1 MKFFGNFGMGYTAP
15 SNEGYTNETTQTS
28 SNNYSK
34 ETSSTNHCYF
44 EKKGEV
50 NDIRRAFKGLMEK
63 VSYTNEDLQEALKKV
78 LAVMTLG
85 VDLSSIFT
93 EVLMFSYTNDVISKK
108 MIYLYLTMYSENNEE
123 LAIMALNTFLKDCN
137 NSDPKIR
144 GLALRTLCSL
154 KIPSALEYIQ
164 QRVIE
169 MLDDRDAYVR
179 KIAVMGI
186 LKLYYLNN
194 SFFEEHR
201 LMDRLYTYLKDPN
214 KSVVACAI
222 HALEEI
228 MYEEGGMAINSK
240 IIAYLMNRFGDFDN
254 FGKNTIVNL
263 IQRYRP
269 KNEDEMFNVMNLLE
283 DNLRKSNVSLT
294 ISIISVFIHFTSA
307 LPNIFSQ
314 VLERITPNLISLACS
329 TESEELFVVLTHL
342 LVLVKSSAKQFV
354 SKDYKLFYCKA
365 SDENYNS
372 KLKIEILT
380 ELANRE
386 NINDIIEEFS
396 EYAGE
401 KNVTFSRLAI
411 RGLSNLL
418 RKFPDK
424 SVVILKRL
432 LIYVKLGKKELV
444 FTILN
449 SIKDIINVL
458 PEFPDDL
465 INVLESAV
473 SDESDE
479 TSLISLIYI
488 LAQIPTKV
496 KSAPYIVES
505 ILELIVDQRKP
516 YTRDLMLNMLN
527 CLIRLFVKRPGEVL
541 PILSRFFQYLFE
553 SENPYS
559 DDIDL
564 IERAIFYYNLLKSD
578 VNSVAELVDDKL
590 SMPKAVDGDAEMLKV
605 R

>member
-1 MKFFGNFGMGYTAP
+1 MPG
-15 SNEGYTNETTQTS
+15 NEGYTNESTQPS
-28 SNNYSK
+28 SNTYSK

-85 VDLSSIFT
+85 IDLSSIFT

-137 NSDPKIR
+137 NNDAKIR

-164 QRVIE
+164 QRVLE

-194 SFFEEHR
+194 NFFEEHR
-201 LMDRLYTYLKDPN
+201 LMDRLYTFLKDPN

-240 IIAYLMNRFGDFDN
+240 IIAYLMNRFNDFDN

-263 IQRYRP
+263 LQKYKP
-269 KNEDEMFNVMNLLE
+269 KNEEEMFNIMNLLE
-283 DNLRKSNVSLT
+283 DNLRKSNVSLA
-294 ISIISVFIHFTSA
+294 ISVFSVFINFTSNSS
-307 LPNIFSQ
+307 NIFGQ

-329 TESEELFVVLTHL
+329 TESEELFVILTHL
-342 LVLVKSSAKQFV
+342 LVLVKSSAKEYV
-354 SKDYKLFYCKA
+354 AKDYKLFYCKA

-380 ELANRE
+380 ELSNRE
-386 NINDIIEEFS
+386 NINDIVEEFS

-401 KNVTFSRLAI
+401 KNVVFSRLAI
-411 RGLSNLL
+411 RGLSDLL

-432 LIYVKLGKKELV
+432 LIYVKLGKRDLV
-444 FTILN
+444 FTILD
-449 SIKDIINVL
+449 SIKDIINSL
-458 PEFPDDL
+458 PEFPEDL
-465 INVLESAV
+465 ISVLETAV
-473 SDESDE
+473 SDDSDE
-479 TSLISLIYI
+479 TSLVSLINI
-488 LAQIPTKV
+488 LAQIPSKI
-496 KSAPYIVES
+496 KSAPYIIES
-505 ILELIVDQRKP
+505 ILDLAIEQRKP
-516 YTRDLMLNMLN
+516 YTRDLMLNLLN
-527 CLIRLFVKRPGEVL
+527 SIIRLFVKRPGEVL
-541 PILSRFFQYLFE
+541 PILSKFFQYLFE

-559 DDIDL
+559 DDVDL
-564 IERAIFYYNLLKSD
+564 IERAVFYYNLLKSD
-578 VNSVAELVDDKL
+578 VNALADLFDQKSNLAKEVDC
-590 SMPKAVDGDAEMLKV
+590 DAEMLKV
-605 R
+605 E

>member
-1 MKFFGNFGMGYTAP
+1 MPG
-15 SNEGYTNETTQTS
+15 NEGYTNESTQPS
-28 SNNYSK
+28 SNTYSK

-85 VDLSSIFT
+85 IDLSSIFT

-137 NSDPKIR
+137 NNDAKIR

-164 QRVIE
+164 QRVLE

-194 SFFEEHR
+194 NFFEEHR
-201 LMDRLYTYLKDPN
+201 LMDRLYTFLKDPN

-228 MYEEGGMAINSK
+228 MHEEGGMAINSK
-240 IIAYLMNRFGDFDN
+240 IIAYLMNRFNDFDN

-263 IQRYRP
+263 LQKYKP
-269 KNEDEMFNVMNLLE
+269 KNEEEMFNIMNLLE
-283 DNLRKSNVSLT
+283 DNLRKSNVSLA
-294 ISIISVFIHFTSA
+294 ISVFSVFINFTSNSS
-307 LPNIFSQ
+307 NIFGQ

-329 TESEELFVVLTHL
+329 TESEELFVILTHL
-342 LVLVKSSAKQFV
+342 LVLVKSSAKEYV
-354 SKDYKLFYCKA
+354 AKDYKLFYCKA

-380 ELANRE
+380 ELSNRE
-386 NINDIIEEFS
+386 NINDIVEEFS

-401 KNVTFSRLAI
+401 KNVVFSRLAI
-411 RGLSNLL
+411 RGLSDLL

-432 LIYVKLGKKELV
+432 LIYVKLGKRDLV
-444 FTILN
+444 FTILD
-449 SIKDIINVL
+449 SIKDIINSL
-458 PEFPDDL
+458 PEFPEDL
-465 INVLESAV
+465 ISVLETAV
-473 SDESDE
+473 SDDSDE
-479 TSLISLIYI
+479 TSLVSLINI
-488 LAQIPTKV
+488 LAQIPSKI
-496 KSAPYIVES
+496 KSAPYIIES
-505 ILELIVDQRKP
+505 ILDLAIEQRKP
-516 YTRDLMLNMLN
+516 YTRDLMLNLLN
-527 CLIRLFVKRPGEVL
+527 SIIRLFVKRPGEVL
-541 PILSRFFQYLFE
+541 PILSKFFQYLFE

-559 DDIDL
+559 DDVDL
-564 IERAIFYYNLLKSD
+564 IERAVFYYNLLKSD
-578 VNSVAELVDDKL
+578 VNALADLFDQKSNLAKEVDC
-590 SMPKAVDGDAEMLKV
+590 DAEMLKV
-605 R
+605 E

>member
-1 MKFFGNFGMGYTAP
+1 MGYSMP
-15 SNEGYTNETTQTS
+15 GNEGYTNESTQPS
-28 SNNYSK
+28 SNTYSK

-85 VDLSSIFT
+85 IDLSSIFT

-137 NSDPKIR
+137 NNDAKIR

-164 QRVIE
+164 QRVLE

-194 SFFEEHR
+194 NFFEEHR
-201 LMDRLYTYLKDPN
+201 LMDRLYTFLKDPN

-228 MYEEGGMAINSK
+228 MHEEGGMAINSK
-240 IIAYLMNRFGDFDN
+240 IIAYLMNRFNDFDN

-263 IQRYRP
+263 LQKYKP
-269 KNEDEMFNVMNLLE
+269 KNEEEMFNIMNLLE
-283 DNLRKSNVSLT
+283 DNLRKSNVSLA
-294 ISIISVFIHFTSA
+294 ISVFSVFINFTSNSS
-307 LPNIFSQ
+307 NIFGQ

-329 TESEELFVVLTHL
+329 TESEELFVILTHL
-342 LVLVKSSAKQFV
+342 LVLVKSSAKEYV
-354 SKDYKLFYCKA
+354 AKDYKLFYCKA

-380 ELANRE
+380 ELSNRE
-386 NINDIIEEFS
+386 NINDIVEEFS

-401 KNVTFSRLAI
+401 KNVVFSRLAI
-411 RGLSNLL
+411 RGLSDLL

-432 LIYVKLGKKELV
+432 LIYVKLGKRDLV
-444 FTILN
+444 FTILD
-449 SIKDIINVL
+449 SIKDIINSL
-458 PEFPDDL
+458 PEFPEDL
-465 INVLESAV
+465 ISVLETAV
-473 SDESDE
+473 SDDSDE
-479 TSLISLIYI
+479 TSLVSLINI
-488 LAQIPTKV
+488 LAQIPSKI
-496 KSAPYIVES
+496 KSAPYIIES
-505 ILELIVDQRKP
+505 ILDLAIEQRKP
-516 YTRDLMLNMLN
+516 YTRDLMLNLLN
-527 CLIRLFVKRPGEVL
+527 SIIRLFVKRPGEVL
-541 PILSRFFQYLFE
+541 PILSKFFQYLFE

-559 DDIDL
+559 DDVDL
-564 IERAIFYYNLLKSD
+564 IERAVFYYNLLKSD
-578 VNSVAELVDDKL
+578 VNALADLFDQKSNLAKEVDC
-590 SMPKAVDGDAEMLKV
+590 DAEMLKV
-605 R
+605 E

>member
-1 MKFFGNFGMGYTAP
+1 MKFFSNFAMGYSTP
-15 SNEGYTNETTQTS
+15 GHEGYTNETVQPS
-28 SNNYSK
+28 SNSYSK

-108 MIYLYLTMYSENNEE
+108 MIYLYLTMYSENQED

-137 NSDPKIR
+137 NSDAKIR

-164 QRVIE
+164 QRILE

-201 LMDRLYTYLKDPN
+201 LMDRLYTFLKDPN
-214 KSVVACAI
+214 KSVVCCAI

-263 IQRYRP
+263 LQRYKPR
-269 KNEDEMFNVMNLLE
+269 NEEEMFHVMNLLE

-294 ISIISVFIHFTSA
+294 ISIFAVFINFTSNT
-307 LPNIFSQ
+307 PNIFGK
-314 VLERITPNLISLACS
+314 VLERITPNLISLGCS
-329 TESEELFVVLTHL
+329 TESEELFVILTHL
-342 LVLVKSSAKQFV
+342 LVLVRSSAKQYIA
-354 SKDYKLFYCKA
+354 KDYKLFYCKA
-365 SDENYNS
+365 SDENYNV
-372 KLKIEILT
+372 KLKIDILT

-401 KNVTFSRLAI
+401 KNVVFSRLAI
-411 RGLSNLL
+411 RGLSDLL
-418 RKFPDK
+418 HKFPDK

-432 LIYVKLGKKELV
+432 LIYVKLGKKDLV
-444 FTILN
+444 FTILD
-449 SIKDIINVL
+449 SIKDIINSL
-458 PEFPDDL
+458 PEFPEDL
-465 INVLESAV
+465 ISVLETSV
-473 SDESDE
+473 SDDSDE
-479 TSLISLIYI
+479 TSLISLINI
-488 LAQIPTKV
+488 LAQIPSKI
-496 KSAPYIVES
+496 KSAPYIIES
-505 ILELIVDQRKP
+505 ILDLTIEQRKF
-516 YTRDLMLNMLN
+516 YSRELMLNLLN
-527 CLIRLFVKRPGEVL
+527 CIVRLFVKRPGELL
-541 PILSRFFQYLFE
+541 PILSKFYQYLLE

-559 DDIDL
+559 DDVDL
-564 IERAIFYYNLLKSD
+564 TERAVFYYGLLKSD
-578 VNSVAELVDDKL
+578 VNSLIDLIDQKPSPTKEAD
-590 SMPKAVDGDAEMLKV
+590 SDAEMLKV
-605 R
+605 A

>member
-1 MKFFGNFGMGYTAP
+1 MGYSMP
-15 SNEGYTNETTQTS
+15 GNEGYTNESTQPS
-28 SNNYSK
+28 SNTYSK

-85 VDLSSIFT
+85 IDLSSIFT

-137 NSDPKIR
+137 NNDAKIR

-164 QRVIE
+164 QRVLE

-194 SFFEEHR
+194 NFFEEHR
-201 LMDRLYTYLKDPN
+201 LMDRLYTFLKDPN

-240 IIAYLMNRFGDFDN
+240 IIAYLMNRFNDFDN

-263 IQRYRP
+263 LQKYKP
-269 KNEDEMFNVMNLLE
+269 KNEEEMFNIMNLLE
-283 DNLRKSNVSLT
+283 DNLRKSNVSLA
-294 ISIISVFIHFTSA
+294 ISVFSVFINFTSNSS
-307 LPNIFSQ
+307 NIFGQ

-329 TESEELFVVLTHL
+329 TESEELFVILTHL
-342 LVLVKSSAKQFV
+342 LVLVKSSAKEYV
-354 SKDYKLFYCKA
+354 AKDYKLFYCKA

-380 ELANRE
+380 ELSNRE
-386 NINDIIEEFS
+386 NINDIVEEFS

-401 KNVTFSRLAI
+401 KNVVFSRLAI
-411 RGLSNLL
+411 RGLSDLL

-432 LIYVKLGKKELV
+432 LIYVKLGKRDLV
-444 FTILN
+444 FTILD
-449 SIKDIINVL
+449 SIKDIINSL
-458 PEFPDDL
+458 PEFPEDL
-465 INVLESAV
+465 ISVLETAV
-473 SDESDE
+473 SDDSDE
-479 TSLISLIYI
+479 TSLVSLINI
-488 LAQIPTKV
+488 LAQIPSKI
-496 KSAPYIVES
+496 KSAPYIIES
-505 ILELIVDQRKP
+505 ILDLAIEQRKP
-516 YTRDLMLNMLN
+516 YTRDLMLNLLN
-527 CLIRLFVKRPGEVL
+527 SIIRLFVKRPGEVL
-541 PILSRFFQYLFE
+541 PILSKFFQYLFE

-559 DDIDL
+559 DDVDL
-564 IERAIFYYNLLKSD
+564 IERAVFYYNLLKSD
-578 VNSVAELVDDKL
+578 VNALADLFDQKSNLAKEVDC
-590 SMPKAVDGDAEMLKV
+590 DAEMLKV
-605 R
+605 E